1 MKTELLKKNILFN
14 GFTLLVALVCLLTIL
29 LNTING
35 RFWLSDFHV
44 YYSAAQNFLSGG
56 QVYLVSFDSGSGF
69 YKYSPVMLLFFLPFC
84 IFSFKAASIIYFILL
99 SIIFWYAFIL
109 IRDLLKLCFFRYT
122 PRKEYVLLSLSFIPV
137 VIFLSRE
144 LFLGNINILILML
157 CCLAAKRYLSGKDF
171 AASLFI
177 SIAIIA
183 KPYFLLLLIPLV
195 IRRKW
200 KALFW
205 VVLFLSAGMA
215 IPFLLT
221 GPSKSI
227 QLYTDWF
234 NTMLIH
240 DNAFPSRNSLE
251 YILQYYVS
259 PSLPGFVQ
267 YLILAIVC
275 ASAVLFI
282 RSNIAFE
289 KKHEVSSGFQE
300 SNFYFEWFVLI
311 ALLPNL
317 VKADWVQ
324 FLLSA
329 PIIAFI
335 IFSIA
340 RLRRY
345 WLIPVLVILIFFF
358 GANSDDLMGRAL
370 SHQLFIMGLMGISNV
385 LLILMSFYLFLDYRK
400 KRDREL
406 SNQPDD
412 PE

>member
-1 MKTELLKKNILFN
+1 
-14 GFTLLVALVCLLTIL
+14 
-29 LNTING
+29 
-35 RFWLSDFHV
+35 
-44 YYSAAQNFLSGG
+44 
-56 QVYLVSFDSGSGF
+56 
-69 YKYSPVMLLFFLPFC
+69 
-84 IFSFKAASIIYFILL
+84 
-99 SIIFWYAFIL
+99 
-109 IRDLLKLCFFRYT
+109 
-122 PRKEYVLLSLSFIPV
+122 
-137 VIFLSRE
+137 
-144 LFLGNINILILML
+144 
-157 CCLAAKRYLSGKDF
+157 
-171 AASLFI
+171 
-177 SIAIIA
+177 
-183 KPYFLLLLIPLV
+183 
-195 IRRKW
+195 
-200 KALFW
+200 
-205 VVLFLSAGMA
+205 
-215 IPFLLT
+215 
-221 GPSKSI
+221 
-227 QLYTDWF
+227 
-234 NTMLIH
+234 MLIH

-259 PSLPGFVQ
+259 PTLPGFVQ